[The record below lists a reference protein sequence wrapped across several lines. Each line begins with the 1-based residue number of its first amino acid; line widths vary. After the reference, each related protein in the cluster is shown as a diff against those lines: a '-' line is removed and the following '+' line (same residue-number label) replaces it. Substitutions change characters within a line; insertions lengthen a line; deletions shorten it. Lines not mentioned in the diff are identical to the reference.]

1 MSRWTYTEEELE
13 QYFKNPDVRRR
24 VGKDTPPPSHRGG
37 VAGFFHRRF
46 SDPRKAQAAMVLS
59 VLVGFLL
66 AGILG
71 VGLYML
77 SLTDELPSLEQIEN
91 PNFQLA
97 SIAYTADGR
106 ELARYA
112 RQNRT
117 WVTFEEISPHVINAL
132 IATED
137 HRFYEHWG
145 IDLFRTMAIPYHLLR
160 GDPQGGSTITQ
171 QLARNLYNE
180 QIGRRVTVP
189 RKLKEMITAVE
200 LERRYTKREIIEMYL
215 NTVEFGYNAYGIEAA
230 ARTFYG
236 KDPMELD
243 PLESATLIGML
254 KGTTIYNPVTRP
266 ENARLRRNVVLRQ
279 MIKHGHLSEDYYEAH
294 KDDPVGASY
303 HSYAITNTMAPHFAR
318 YVGEQVSAW
327 ARTQGLDLYTDG
339 LVIYTTLDSRLQEL
353 ATRAV
358 TEQMEGLQ
366 AVVDYEWS
374 QPSDNLYSTEV
385 ADYLKLRES
394 GRVKPFAYLWSARK
408 DLVNQF
414 IRETARF
421 ASLRRQG
428 LSPEAALDSLRRNEA
443 FMDSLKTNKTRL
455 EAGLVSIEPRTGHV
469 KVWVGGRKMEE
480 DWNDHVA
487 QTRRQPGSTFKPFV
501 YTAAIH
507 NGWSPY
513 YTLPD
518 STFEYVDAA
527 GNVWSP
533 QNTGGSSGEMVTLRQ
548 GLARSL
554 NTITARLMLEIGP
567 SEVAFFARR
576 MGIKSPLEEVPAL
589 ALGTSDV
596 TLLEITSAYATLANG
611 GLYNEPV
618 VVTRIEDRNGN
629 VLFEYEPAP
638 SEALS
643 EATAY
648 TMVDMLRAVI
658 QEGTGIRI
666 RTQFG
671 LGEYD
676 LAGKTGTTQN
686 SADGWFIL
694 MHPDLVTGAWVGFND
709 RRLAF
714 RTDYWGQGAHNA
726 LFLVGDFFRR
736 ATLAGDLISKN
747 RFPTPEDYGLPTPA
761 AEDTPGRDRG
771 RISW

>member
-1 MSRWTYTEEELE
+1 MSNWPYTEEELDR
-13 QYFKNPDVRRR
+13 YFKSPEARHGLRSNGNGRTGPPRR
-24 VGKDTPPPSHRGG
+24 GI
-37 VAGFFHRRF
+37 AGYFHRRF
-46 SDPRKAQAAMVLS
+46 RDTRKAQAAMALS
-59 VLVGFLL
+59 AIAGLLL
-66 AGILG
+66 AVTLF
-71 VGLYML
+71 L
-77 SLTDELPSLEQIEN
+77 SFYTVLIWDELPSLQQLEN
-91 PNFQLA
+91 PHFQLA
-97 SIAYTADGR
+97 SVAYTADGR

-117 WVTFEEISPHVINAL
+117 WVAFEDISPHVINAL

-137 HRFYEHWG
+137 HRFYENWG
-145 IDLFRTMAIPYHLLR
+145 IDLFRTVVSVAKTLL
-160 GDPQGGSTITQ
+160 GDRQGGSTISQ

-180 QIGRRVTVP
+180 QIGRRVTIE
-189 RKLKEMITAVE
+189 RKLKEMITAIE
-200 LERRYTKREIIEMYL
+200 LERRYTKREILEMYL

-236 KDPMELD
+236 TSPMELD
-243 PLESATLIGML
+243 PLQSATLIGML

-266 ENARLRRNVVLRQ
+266 ENARQRRNVVLRL
-279 MIKHGHLSEDYYEAH
+279 MVEHGHLSEDYYLAH
-294 KDDPVGASY
+294 RDEPVGARY
-303 HSYAITNTMAPHFAR
+303 HSAAITNSLAPHFAR
-318 YVGEQVSAW
+318 YVGERVEAW
-327 ARTQGLDLYTDG
+327 ARQHGHDLYTDG
-339 LVIYTTLDSRLQEL
+339 LVIYTTLDARLQEL
-353 ATRAV
+353 ATQAV
-358 TEQMEGLQ
+358 LTQMEGLQ

-374 QPSDNLYSTEV
+374 RPSGYSLGLDVEP
-385 ADYLKLRES
+385 YLAKKGTFE
-394 GRVKPFAYLWSARK
+394 PFAHFWSSQK
-408 DLVNQF
+408 ELVDQF
-414 IRETARF
+414 IRETPRF
-421 ASLRRQG
+421 AALRRSG
-428 LSPEAALDSLRRNEA
+428 LGPAAALDSLRRNRA

-455 EAGLVSIEPRTGHV
+455 EAGLVALDPRTGHV
-469 KVWVGGRKMEE
+469 KAWVGGRKMEE

-533 QNTGGSSGEMVTLRQ
+533 KNTGGSTGEMMTLRQ

-567 SEVAFFARR
+567 PEVAFFARR
-576 MGIKSPLEEVPAL
+576 MGIKSPLDEVPAL

-596 TLLEITSAYATLANG
+596 TLLELTAAYGTLANG
-611 GLYNEPV
+611 GLYHEPV
-618 VVTRIEDRNGN
+618 VITRIEDRNGN
-629 VLFEYEPAP
+629 VLFEAEPAP
-638 SEALS
+638 QEALS

-686 SADGWFIL
+686 SADGWFVL
-694 MHPDLVTGAWVGFND
+694 MHPELVTGAWVGFND
-709 RRLAF
+709 RRIAF
-714 RTDYWGQGAHNA
+714 RSNYWGQGAHNA

-736 ATLAGDLISKN
+736 ATRAGDLVSKT
-747 RFPTPEDYGLPTPA
+747 RFPAPEEFGLPVPQP
-761 AEDTPGRDRG
+761 ERHRDRD